1 MVSSGGK
8 VLDGLPVPLE
18 SSSLPLTERIRALTA
33 RLATPDDRFAEWASH
48 FDLEPKAL
56 EPDQK
61 DDLIAEL
68 DAAVSLLYGLSDRD
82 VRHIFET
89 FPRRL
94 GPRGA
99 APGRPEAL
107 QGAPA
112 EDMRYRYPY
121 RCCSKYSKM
130 IYIKPPLVL

>member
-48 FDLEPKAL
+48 FGLEPKSL
-56 EPDQK
+56 EPDEK
-61 DDLIAEL
+61 HDLIAEL

-89 FPRRL
+89 FHVGWDHEERL
-94 GPRGA
+94 RA
-99 APGRPEAL
+99 VLKHFKAL
-107 QGAPA
+107 RQ
-112 EDMRYRYPY
+112 
-121 RCCSKYSKM
+121 KT
-130 IYIKPPLVL
+130 